1 LIQSIA
7 SPVEQNLIMMENNPN
22 LSAIKRIAFVGNHL
36 PRQCGIAPF
45 TTDLEVIIWLLVFQ
59 RYPHEAR
66 W

>member
-1 LIQSIA
+1 
-7 SPVEQNLIMMENNPN
+7 MMENNPN

-36 PRQCGIAPF
+36 PRQCGIATF